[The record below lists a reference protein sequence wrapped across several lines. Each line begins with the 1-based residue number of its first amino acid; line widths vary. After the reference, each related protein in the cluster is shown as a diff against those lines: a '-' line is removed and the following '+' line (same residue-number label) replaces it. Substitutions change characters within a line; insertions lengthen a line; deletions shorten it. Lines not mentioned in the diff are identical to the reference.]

1 VCAGSARG
9 LRSNFSTDHD
19 DQAGISP
26 LLLRIAWMG
35 VEKMGRPEAKRVR
48 RIDSGDTPV
57 APGQG
62 ITILRRMKARPPAVT
77 GTV

>member
-1 VCAGSARG
+1 
-9 LRSNFSTDHD
+9 
-19 DQAGISP
+19 
-26 LLLRIAWMG
+26 MG